1 MAIDLDTLIQPN
13 DTLAAAPAPA
23 PAPAAAR
30 HVRQPLLW
38 QLGQMLSAYL
48 PILLMAL
55 LAIFTWWLV
64 QNTPRGDAPATEG
77 APRHE
82 PDYLMQGVLLQ
93 RFAPDGRLRVQ
104 VEGTQLRHYPDVDTL
119 EIDTVTIRAWSP
131 NGERTVAR
139 ARRALANG
147 DASEVQLLGRAQVVR
162 EAASPTDQTIEFD
175 GEFLHAFL
183 ATERVRSHLPV
194 RMRQGSSELNVG
206 TLDYDHLAKTA
217 RLGPPVRAR
226 FDAPRR

>member
-1 MAIDLDTLIQPN
+1 MAIDLDTLIQPR
-13 DTLAAAPAPA
+13 DALGAAPPS
-23 PAPAAAR
+23 AAR
-30 HVRQPLLW
+30 PRVRQPLMW
-38 QLGQMLSAYL
+38 QLGQLLSAYL

-55 LAIFTWWLV
+55 LAVFTWWLV
-64 QNTPRGDAPATEG
+64 QNTPQGDTRAPEG

-119 EIDTVTIRAWSP
+119 EIDAVTIRAWSP
-131 NGERTVAR
+131 SGERTVAR
-139 ARRALANG
+139 ARRALANS
-147 DASEVQLLGRAQVVR
+147 DASEVQLLGGAHVVR
-162 EAASPTDQTIEFD
+162 EAASPAVEPIEFA

-194 RMRQGSSELNVG
+194 RVRQGSSELNVG
-206 TLDYDHLAKTA
+206 ALDYDHLAKTA
-217 RLGPPVRAR
+217 QLGPPVRAR